1 MKAVKTAQKDTLRM
15 HFLLKEAT
23 IFYAL
28 HKGGIKEAVCSVD
41 HPHSPFF
48 VLHHVVCYPI
58 ISEELDGE
66 LKSLGIGKSLNPAQ
80 TLVALIETFWKVVQH
95 PWDSRRCSGHVL

>member
-1 MKAVKTAQKDTLRM
+1 MSSKIKHGTGFLTCQFVEDLDNEALLEVELGLQGGKDSVEGILGVIGGQ
-15 HFLLKEAT
+15 A
-23 IFYAL
+23 
-28 HKGGIKEAVCSVD
+28 GGIKEAVRSVD

-66 LKSLGIGKSLNPAQ
+66 LKSLGIG
-80 TLVALIETFWKVVQH
+80 
-95 PWDSRRCSGHVL
+95 